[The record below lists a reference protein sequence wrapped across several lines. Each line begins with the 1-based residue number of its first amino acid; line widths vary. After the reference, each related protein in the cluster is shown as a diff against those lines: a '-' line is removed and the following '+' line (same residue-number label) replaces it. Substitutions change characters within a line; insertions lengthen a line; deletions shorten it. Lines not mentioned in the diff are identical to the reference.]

1 MILDAKMAKLL
12 SIGAVTEDA
21 NTCCELKIFVV
32 VVETKR
38 ELVRRLNEEIVLGKD
53 VRPPVPKP
61 ATVDVSC
68 DVDMYPAVANPATV
82 DVSSGTSTKPIV
94 VDKS

>member
-21 NTCCELKIFVV
+21 STCCELKIFVV

-53 VRPPVPKP
+53 VSTFPKP

-68 DVDMYPAVANPATV
+68 DVE
-82 DVSSGTSTKPIV
+82 I
-94 VDKS
+94 